1 MDKLQ
6 FLVLIVIYRPSLRAL
21 AAHRQRA
28 SLITLSIGPSNF
40 VVTPALRYSSGSIHR
55 TVYSSHLLGEDVWTL
70 VKSMDGRLGA
80 VELGRLLSVPKLGA
94 SN

>member
-55 TVYSSHLLGEDVWTL
+55 TVYSSHLFGGGCMDPGEEH
-70 VKSMDGRLGA
+70 GRTTW
-80 VELGRLLSVPKLGA
+80 RR
-94 SN
+94 